1 MIVSV
6 FILILISFLT
16 SCGIYQGD
24 QGPYSENFNTQALYS
39 VEIHT
44 DGSSI
49 EDGFDATLE
58 EVLHLISQN
67 GFAYAYPETF
77 GEYSGSIIAT
87 YMDAARG
94 GFFEDVPDSYPDDA
108 WYHYDDTSCEYACQ
122 ITEYYYWALTS
133 ILGAQNYTGGIAS
146 RYDEISDEWELNT
159 PQKMQ
164 DRDPNMY
171 DLMTSIDYLLPSIL
185 PSGNYTQSS
194 AINISITSSLP
205 SELDDIEPYFTRYV
219 SVFGIH
225 IVATDQVQDDRILHA
240 AYVLAE
246 YLDTDQDGNVDNT
259 LVLQKMLER
268 NSVLAIALDSDQMDS
283 IFNQVD

>member
-1 MIVSV
+1 MNYL
-6 FILILISFLT
+6 FLLIFFAIT

-24 QGPYSENFNTQALYS
+24 QGTYSENFNTQELYS
-39 VEIHT
+39 LEIHT

-77 GEYSGSIIAT
+77 GEFSGSTIAT
-87 YMDAARG
+87 YMDVARG
-94 GFFEDVPDSYPDDA
+94 GFFETVPDSYPDDA

-122 ITEYYYWALTS
+122 ITEYFYWALTS
-133 ILGAQNYTGGIAS
+133 ILGAQNYTDGIAS

-159 PQKMQ
+159 VQKMQ

-171 DLMTSIDYLLPSIL
+171 DLMSSSDYLLPSIL

-194 AINISITSSLP
+194 TINISITDSLP
-205 SELDDIEPYFTRYV
+205 SELDDIAPYFTRYA

-240 AYVLAE
+240 AHVLAE
-246 YLDTDQDGNVDNT
+246 YLDNDQDGNVDNT
-259 LVLQKMLER
+259 LVLEKMLER